1 MPKPELE
8 KNPKIET
15 RSNSILS
22 CRNFAKEIMHFGQIL
37 VKPKNST
44 NFGPIFWNPKN
55 SYLKNLGILKPEK
68 LKPETPK
75 RQLNSNPKKSKLE
88 LDQALPNNDKKMLSI
103 TDYYNFIKETLQ
115 RKIDNEIDVV
125 ARTLN
130 NWIDDW

>member
-1 MPKPELE
+1 
-8 KNPKIET
+8 
-15 RSNSILS
+15 
-22 CRNFAKEIMHFGQIL
+22 MHFGQIL

-68 LKPETPK
+68 LKPESPK

-103 TDYYNFIKETLQ
+103 TDYYNFI
-115 RKIDNEIDVV
+115 
-125 ARTLN
+125 
-130 NWIDDW
+130 